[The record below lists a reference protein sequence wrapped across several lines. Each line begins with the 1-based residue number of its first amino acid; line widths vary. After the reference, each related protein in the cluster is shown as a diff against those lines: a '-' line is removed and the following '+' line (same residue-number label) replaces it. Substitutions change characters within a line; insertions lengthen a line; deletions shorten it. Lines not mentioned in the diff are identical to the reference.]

1 MSREETEIL
10 KWFKHQACEEQRL
23 LTQIS
28 GLTDQVNGLT
38 RNVNNCISQLHQK
51 QQNLNA
57 ANHRLKELE
66 QALTQSERS
75 RAICENELQ
84 HEQSTHASTKD
95 YLAQEFAQHHRAES
109 TLARQSQAMRNLSEF
124 LTLMQGTS
132 ERDKGDV
139 VHALASRDDMGM
151 LMMELEDK
159 KQAFAELEEQRKQEL
174 AQFEGTT
181 NYLREHCLKHH
192 QQQPQA
198 YELDSRME
206 AGATSVSSTKK
217 RKSRRGRT
225 QRNDAEGGTP
235 STFEAEAQVSPQS
248 PMLESHT

>member
-1 MSREETEIL
+1 MSHEETEIL

-38 RNVNNCISQLHQK
+38 RNVNNYINQLHQK
-51 QQNLNA
+51 QQSLNA
-57 ANHRLKELE
+57 ANHRLQELE
-66 QALTQSERS
+66 QALAQSERS

-95 YLAQEFAQHHRAES
+95 YLAQEFAQHHRAED
-109 TLARQSQAMRNLSEF
+109 TLARNEELIGILDIDARDK
-124 LTLMQGTS
+124 
-132 ERDKGDV
+132 ERDKEAL
-139 VHALASRDDMGM
+139 VHTLSGRDDMGM

-159 KQAFAELEEQRKQEL
+159 KQAFAELEQQRKQEL

-198 YELDSRME
+198 YELDSQIE
-206 AGATSVSSTKK
+206 TGTISSSITKK
-217 RKSRRGRT
+217 HKSRRGRT
-225 QRNDAEGGTP
+225 QRNDAEGETV
-235 STFEAEAQVSPQS
+235 SAFEAEAQVSPQS
-248 PMLESHT
+248 PMLENHR